1 MFFADLFDSFSQ
13 CDKNKF
19 DWSGKCWKQWQH
31 NYKKKNKGVTSIDK
45 RHFLKHI
52 WKGWNYYGFE
62 IWLVD

>member
-1 MFFADLFDSFSQ
+1 MLEAVAAQLQ
-13 CDKNKF
+13 
-19 DWSGKCWKQWQH
+19 
-31 NYKKKNKGVTSIDK
+31 KKNKGVTSIDK